1 MKRTFL
7 KSKIRAG
14 IFAGILLA
22 VAAFSTGFSPASER
36 RAKTVRLENLTW
48 PEAEKALK
56 ECDVVLFAVGAR
68 SKEHGPHLPLKTDYI
83 VAEYLTD
90 RVSREVPV
98 AILPT
103 LEYGFYPSF
112 IEYPGSVSIGAE
124 TFKNTIVDICL
135 SMSRY
140 GVRRFYVLNT
150 GISTLP
156 PLKAASEE
164 LEKKGLLMHYLNL
177 LETDKMMPP
186 GLLQQ
191 EGGTHADEGETSM
204 MLYITPELVDMS
216 KAVKDYDAR
225 PDRKGL
231 TRDPKGTG
239 VYSPTGVWGDPTLA
253 TKDKG
258 RVIVETTVA
267 EIIRQVRE
275 LASFK
280 KSS

>member
-1 MKRTFL
+1 M
-7 KSKIRAG
+7 
-14 IFAGILLA
+14 
-22 VAAFSTGFSPASER
+22 
-36 RAKTVRLENLTW
+36 
-48 PEAEKALK
+48 
-56 ECDVVLFAVGAR
+56 
-68 SKEHGPHLPLKTDYI
+68 
-83 VAEYLTD
+83 
-90 RVSREVPV
+90 
-98 AILPT
+98 
-103 LEYGFYPSF
+103 
-112 IEYPGSVSIGAE
+112 
-124 TFKNTIVDICL
+124 DICL

-140 GVRRFYVLNT
+140 GVQRFYVLNT

-177 LETDKMMPP
+177 LETDKLMPP

-275 LASFK
+275 LAGFK

>member
-1 MKRTFL
+1 MNK
-7 KSKIRAG
+7 KIRAG

-36 RAKTVRLENLTW
+36 RAKAVRLENLTW

-56 ECDVVLFAVGAR
+56 GCDVVLFAVGAR

-83 VAEYLTD
+83 MAEYLTG
-90 RVSREVPV
+90 RVSREVAA

-103 LEYGFYPSF
+103 LEYGYYPSF
-112 IEYPGSVSIGAE
+112 LEYPGSVSIGAK
-124 TFKNTIVDICL
+124 TFKNTIADICR
-135 SMSRY
+135 SMSGY

-164 LEKKGLLMHYLNL
+164 LEKEGLLMRYLNL
-177 LETDKMMPP
+177 LETDKMIPP

-204 MLYITPELVDMS
+204 MLYIAPELVDMS

-275 LASFK
+275 LAGFK
-280 KSS
+280 KYSSAR